1 MNKNH
6 RQAYAV
12 SSLAGEDTSAVS
24 WGTGRAVSRIP
35 RVSGGGTH
43 RSGQGAFGNMCR
55 KGRMFAPTKVW
66 RRWHVKV
73 NIDQKRYATCSALAA
88 TAVAPLLLARG
99 HRISSIP
106 EVPLVIADNEIQGIS
121 KSKDA
126 IKLLKELG
134 CESELK
140 KVEASR
146 HIRAGKGK
154 ARNRRYVQAKGPL
167 IIHNK
172 NRENST
178 IEQAFRNIPGVE
190 LANVNRLNFLKLA
203 PGGHVGRFVI
213 WTESAFK
220 QLDSIFGSK
229 KEPSKVKKNFRPP
242 RAVLTNCD
250 VARIINSH
258 EVQSKLNDKK
268 RIKRS
273 YKHKNPLTNFKRMA
287 RLNPHAVTKKRL
299 AILEQRRLAKR
310 TKEEKARDNKLK
322 ISREVARE
330 KKLPRLEFKKQL
342 RSTAV
347 APPRSAIEVG
357 VLVGTK

>member
-1 MNKNH
+1 
-6 RQAYAV
+6 
-12 SSLAGEDTSAVS
+12 
-24 WGTGRAVSRIP
+24 
-35 RVSGGGTH
+35 
-43 RSGQGAFGNMCR
+43 
-55 KGRMFAPTKVW
+55 
-66 RRWHVKV
+66 
-73 NIDQKRYATCSALAA
+73 
-88 TAVAPLLLARG
+88 
-99 HRISSIP
+99 
-106 EVPLVIADNEIQGIS
+106 
-121 KSKDA
+121 
-126 IKLLKELG
+126 
-134 CESELK
+134 
-140 KVEASR
+140 
-146 HIRAGKGK
+146 
-154 ARNRRYVQAKGPL
+154 
-167 IIHNK
+167 
-172 NRENST
+172 
-178 IEQAFRNIPGVE
+178 
-190 LANVNRLNFLKLA
+190 
-203 PGGHVGRFVI
+203 VGRFVI